1 MKKLIILIIVF
12 GALVVPGMRVQSEPV
27 AAGAPA
33 ATGASAAAGARHVEV
48 TAKRYAFDPAVV
60 TLKKGETVVLVLKS
74 ADVPHGV
81 RFRELGVEVKAPKGG
96 TGQVQ
101 FTPDK
106 TGDFVGHCFV
116 FCGEGHGTMALTLH
130 VVG

>member
-1 MKKLIILIIVF
+1 MKKILLLIIISA
-12 GALVVPGMRVQSEPV
+12 ALVIPGVRLQSEP
-27 AAGAPA
+27 AA
-33 ATGASAAAGARHVEV
+33 AAAGPRRVEIS
-48 TAKRYAFDPAVV
+48 AKRFAFDPAVI
-60 TLKKGETVVLVLKS
+60 TLKKGEPVVLVLKS
-74 ADVPHGV
+74 SDVPHGL
-81 RFRELGVEVKAPKGG
+81 RFRELGVELKVSKGG

-106 TGDFVGHCFV
+106 VGDFVGHCIV